1 MKITCPE
8 CSEKFDIASNMVGK
22 KAKCGECGF
31 VFVVPDKGADS
42 SHEPATETL
51 TAKERETRAW
61 LSLYIAGLGVLLL
74 LFRGNYGGMIA
85 NMVLAIVIE
94 SAAIYLIWRALLL
107 VWPLRQLHP
116 RQESVQMA
124 VLINGILLGIFAL
137 SLLLTLYALVS
148 GGSGSGGAGIGGL
161 DQILKSLKDVNK
173 MLPN

>member
-8 CSEKFDIASNMVGK
+8 CSEKFDIANTMVGK

-31 VFVVPDKGADS
+31 VFVVADKEADTQ
-42 SHEPATETL
+42 HQPASETFSL
-51 TAKERETRAW
+51 KEREARAW

-94 SAAIYLIWRALLL
+94 SAALFLIWRALLL
-107 VWPLRQLHP
+107 VWPFRQLQP
-116 RQESVQMA
+116 RQEAVQMA
-124 VLINGILLGIFAL
+124 VLINSILLGIFAL